1 MPMRCAA
8 LQVLHI
14 AADGASLDEVRAL
27 RLVVPRVSTRSTPCE
42 YSQYGVRSLL
52 APLVSARSTPRVHTP
67 GVPTCGRQREYSGY
81 PVSTRSTPAAGAG
94 AARRDAAARRR
105 APHRRAARRADR
117 VRPPPRPLRIRAGA
131 REGLWA
137 CGIMVLLVYGVKDLR
152 VTSLWVSGFRCRC
165 TDRRR

>member
-81 PVSTRSTPAAGAG
+81 PVSTRSTLRQALALLDATPPPDGAH
-94 AARRDAAARRR
+94 RTVVLHDALTACARRR
-105 APHRRAARRADR
+105 VLCASAPAR
-117 VRPPPRPLRIRAGA
+117 VRAYGLVGLWFYWFMGLRI
-131 REGLWA
+131 
-137 CGIMVLLVYGVKDLR
+137 
-152 VTSLWVSGFRCRC
+152 
-165 TDRRR
+165 